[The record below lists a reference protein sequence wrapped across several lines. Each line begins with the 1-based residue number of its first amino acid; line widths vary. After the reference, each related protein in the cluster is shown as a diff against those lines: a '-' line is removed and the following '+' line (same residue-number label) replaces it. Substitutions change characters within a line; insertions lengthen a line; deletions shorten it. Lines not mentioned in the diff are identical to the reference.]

1 MAQDSRDNPAQKQSR
16 ISERPLIMGT
26 QSLYSRGREG
36 QGGPGEVVGAG
47 WLVVETLPGSG
58 RHCEQQGAEPLSQ
71 TVESPLPLRGPLPV
85 TS

>member
-1 MAQDSRDNPAQKQSR
+1 MEPIVQ
-16 ISERPLIMGT
+16 E
-26 QSLYSRGREG
+26 REG

-71 TVESPLPLRGPLPV
+71 TVESPLPLGDLYLSPPEV
-85 TS
+85 TLGTICLGHAGWASELSALGH